1 MSEREPGYIGST
13 IDASSRTGGGIV
25 ADIRQCTGRGIVDD
39 ADDQK
44 WRLQIHLL
52 AC

>member
-13 IDASSRTGGGIV
+13 IDASSRTGGIV
-25 ADIRQCTGRGIVDD
+25 ADIRQCTGGIVAD

-44 WRLQIHLL
+44 WRLHIHLL
-52 AC
+52 AS

>member
-13 IDASSRTGGGIV
+13 IDASSRTGGGTVADMRQRTGGIV
-25 ADIRQCTGRGIVDD
+25 AD

-44 WRLQIHLL
+44 WRLHIHLL